1 MNPTLTRLDN
11 QEAIQFDEDLRWI
24 DEHDWN
30 AITQTPPERTLSGGQ
45 IIQQGRK
52 TAGRPIT
59 LSADNVWVS
68 LADVRRLRDWTDVA
82 ELKMQY
88 THYDGRTFNVAF
100 CLHDTAFK
108 AEPVAFTVP
117 ELPEDWYTV
126 AIKLM
131 TV

>member
-1 MNPTLTRLDN
+1 MKLTRLDN
-11 QEAIQFDEDLRWI
+11 QEAIEFPIDLRWI

-30 AITQTPPERTLSGGQ
+30 AIAQATPERTLSGGQ
-45 IIQQGRK
+45 IIQQGIK
-52 TAGRPIT
+52 KSGRPIT
-59 LSADNVWVS
+59 LSADNVWLS
-68 LADVRRLRDWTDVA
+68 LADVRRLRDWTDVP
-82 ELKMQY
+82 ELKLQY
-88 THYDGRTFNVAF
+88 AHYDGRVFNVAF
-100 CLHDTAFK
+100 CLHDTALQ

>member
-1 MNPTLTRLDN
+1 MKLTRLDN
-11 QEAIQFDEDLRWI
+11 QEAIEFPIDLRWI

-30 AITQTPPERTLSGGQ
+30 AIAQATPERTRSGGQ
-45 IIQQGRK
+45 IIQQGIK
-52 TAGRPIT
+52 KSGRPIT
-59 LSADNVWVS
+59 LSADNVWLS
-68 LADVRRLRDWTDVA
+68 LADVRRLRDWTDVP
-82 ELKMQY
+82 ELKLQY
-88 THYDGRTFNVAF
+88 AHYDGRVFNVAF
-100 CLHDTAFK
+100 CLHDTALK